1 MSTKGLKRRTFV
13 PHLGSTVLL
22 NCERDYINLRGAKA
36 VGFVMDGLLATI
48 IIVQE
53 ALIDDKTGTRR
64 CEEDGG
70 QPGEPEAGAGRGH
83 LELDL

>member
-1 MSTKGLKRRTFV
+1 M
-13 PHLGSTVLL
+13 
-22 NCERDYINLRGAKA
+22 
-36 VGFVMDGLLATI
+36 GFVMDGLLATI